1 MATFDVFNG
10 DADGICSLLQLR
22 QVDPRQSVKVTGVKR
37 DIALLDRVE
46 AGAGDGITVLD
57 ISLDKN
63 RVALLR
69 LLEQGTHVLYV
80 DHHHPG
86 EIPEHPGLQAVINTA
101 SDVTTSALVNGHL
114 QGARCGW
121 AVVGC
126 FGDNLDGTAQVL
138 AKTLDHPVKLERW
151 RSLGIMLNY
160 NGYGATVEDLHFHP
174 EALFQRLLPFSDP
187 EIALNED
194 PELLSVLEAAYA
206 SDMTQAEQAA
216 SIAENAHYSVRVLPS
231 EPWARRVSGVFGNA
245 LANSAPD
252 RAHAVLTEIED
263 GYLVSIR
270 APLNNRVGADEVCR
284 QFDTGGGRA
293 AAAGINCL
301 PTSELSRF
309 VDALAARYV

>member
-1 MATFDVFNG
+1 MANFDVFNG

-22 QVDPRQSVKVTGVKR
+22 QVDPRKSILITGVKR

-46 AGAGDGITVLD
+46 ATAGDSVTVLD
-57 ISLDKN
+57 ISLDRN
-63 RVALLR
+63 RLALLR
-69 LLEQGTHVLYV
+69 LLGQGAAILYV

-86 EIPEHPGLQAVINTA
+86 EIPEHPGLKTLINTA
-101 SDVTTSALVNGHL
+101 SDVTTSALINGYL

-126 FGDNLDGTAQVL
+126 FGDNLDATAKAL
-138 AKTLDHPVKLERW
+138 AKTLDHSINLERW

-160 NGYGATVEDLHFHP
+160 NGYGATVDDLHINP
-174 EALFQRLLPFSDP
+174 EALFQRLLPFPDP
-187 EIALNED
+187 EVALNED

-206 SDMTQAEQAA
+206 SDMTQAEQ
-216 SIAENAHYSVRVLPS
+216 SPCIAENANYSVRVLPS

-245 LANSAPD
+245 LANAAPD
-252 RAHAVLTEIED
+252 RAHAVLTDIEG
-263 GYLVSIR
+263 GYLVSMR
-270 APLNNRVGADEVCR
+270 APLTNRTGADEICR

-301 PTSELSRF
+301 PTADLSRF
-309 VDALAARYV
+309 IDAVAARYI